1 MDQQK
6 GQMHFSSP
14 AHACH
19 FFPPSVQFPQICKN
33 THQTVLKYDSLC
45 WCGNTILSLK
55 LSSFFFFALL
65 SLIYKHYT
73 GSSLELGVFCVLE
86 WFIWMLRGL
95 RNKPSFENGHGQGEK
110 SQIGAN
116 VERKIKVWRTI
127 AQGHFNKLYQG
138 LAPWRKN
145 NKEMKSDSRLLHN
158 TVWWETTKWHRG
170 KDLALNIPG
179 LVCQQLVFVVPLQR
193 GRRLCSELAVE
204 HSLPVPHYH
213 LVLRS
218 DHRPREAL
226 IC

>member
-55 LSSFFFFALL
+55 LSSFFFFARL

-73 GSSLELGVFCVLE
+73 GSSLELGVLCSWMIHMRVLS
-86 WFIWMLRGL
+86 GL
-95 RNKPSFENGHGQGEK
+95 RNKLSFENGHGQGEK
-110 SQIGAN
+110 SQIGTN

-127 AQGHFNKLYQG
+127 AQGHFNKLYQS

-158 TVWWETTKWHRG
+158 IVWWETTKWHRG
-170 KDLALNIPG
+170 
-179 LVCQQLVFVVPLQR
+179 
-193 GRRLCSELAVE
+193 
-204 HSLPVPHYH
+204 
-213 LVLRS
+213 
-218 DHRPREAL
+218 
-226 IC
+226 